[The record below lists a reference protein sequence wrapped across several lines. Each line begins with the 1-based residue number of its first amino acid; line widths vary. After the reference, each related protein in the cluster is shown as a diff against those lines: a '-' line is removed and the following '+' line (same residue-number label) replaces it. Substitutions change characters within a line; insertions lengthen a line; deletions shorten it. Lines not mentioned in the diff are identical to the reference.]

1 MGISGPGKGD
11 QAAVDVAAPAAAL
24 PGSHGVQ
31 QAAVGLTEGEVT
43 MNRELLGTLPYF
55 LDDEETAILVC
66 VGQVPVDKSLT
77 LEPAAIVLTDRFL
90 RIIREPDDLSTA
102 ISIDYRAHPDLRLT
116 SARGF
121 LADSLAIEWQGAVA
135 VQVSDVSKNGRNLE
149 PALLELL
156 ETAP

>member
-1 MGISGPGKGD
+1 MGNWGPGNED
-11 QAAVDVAAPAAAL
+11 QAVDVDAPAAAL

-43 MNRELLGTLPYF
+43 INRELLGTLPYF
-55 LDDEETAILVC
+55 LDGGETAILVC

-90 RIIREPDDLSTA
+90 RIIREPDDQSTA

-116 SARGF
+116 SARGI
-121 LADSLAIEWQGAVA
+121 LADSLAIEWQGAVD
-135 VQVSDVSKNGRNLE
+135 VQVTDVSKNGRNLE
-149 PALLELL
+149 PALLELIQA
-156 ETAP
+156 AP